1 MQLGSN
7 RSNVLVNVASMSAE
21 MCNDV
26 INYSYTPSDCK
37 HLSVSAVVN
46 IGPESQVE
54 RFAARYLAETASELS
69 AVITALEAVRHDEIV
84 EGVPVEDAVVVQA
97 NLLVQSECSMQRA
110 IFNET
115 LMKTRQPDDMPQCA
129 NQLPFTNTFAAI
141 KQQSMQA
148 ARTAVM
154 RIFASSGQH
163 NNAFFTE
170 LLRNAANFITT
181 KLNNTSKPLQQ

>member
-1 MQLGSN
+1 MGKCAASYVAECVMLLVSN
-7 RSNVLVNVASMSAE
+7 RSNALVNVARMSAE

-37 HLSVSAVVN
+37 HLNVSAVVN

-97 NLLVQSECSMQRA
+97 NLLVQRECCMQRA

-115 LMKTRQPDDMPQCA
+115 LMKTRQLDGMPQ
-129 NQLPFTNTFAAI
+129 
-141 KQQSMQA
+141 
-148 ARTAVM
+148 
-154 RIFASSGQH
+154 
-163 NNAFFTE
+163 
-170 LLRNAANFITT
+170 
-181 KLNNTSKPLQQ
+181 